1 MAKLKIYLLGRVDIL
16 LNDES
21 ILDKL
26 SHKSIGILSY
36 MAEQRNKKFNRN
48 KIADIFWDSNDF
60 DTSRYNLRYNIWQLR
75 KLFKQKNE
83 KIDPFISDK
92 ETISLNNNIDIY
104 VDVEEF
110 QKGVENQDINSLEKI
125 KKLYKGEFLE
135 GFYIKDSPEFN
146 DWVFY
151 EREKFQRNY
160 IKVLTKLK
168 DSYKERREYQKA
180 IRILEDKLSINPLK
194 ESLYLELINIYIQ
207 IGDRNKALHHYNRC
221 VKRLREELNI
231 SPAIEIK
238 NAYKNIMNRN
248 NKRDIKE
255 IPESKL
261 INAKNKYS
269 NLYIIKQYDK
279 EKFRENSIFLESYPL
294 GAIEYYVLSELID
307 KIAKIYDRILLNIDD
322 SDLFNICFVNSKVQ
336 RYIKDKDSL
345 LNMATKIN
353 IFKSLENV
361 IKQISLEEHM
371 TIMIDKFK
379 FIDNTSLEFI
389 EFMLYRENVKNIKI
403 IIISDEYNEK
413 INKLKNIKGG
423 KK

>member
-21 ILDKL
+21 ILHKL

-36 MAEQRNKKFNRN
+36 MAEQRHKKFNRN

-92 ETISLNNNIDIY
+92 ETISLNDNIDIY

-151 EREKFQRNY
+151 EREKLQRNY
-160 IKVLTKLK
+160 IKILTKLK
-168 DSYKERREYQKA
+168 DSYKDRREYQKA
-180 IRILEDKLSINPLK
+180 IKILEDKLSINPLK

-248 NKRDIKE
+248 NKTDIKE
-255 IPESKL
+255 IPKPNL
-261 INAKNKYS
+261 INTKNKYS
-269 NLYIIKQYDK
+269 NLYIIKEHDK
-279 EKFRENSIFLESYPL
+279 EKFIENSIFLKSYPL
-294 GAIEYYVLSELID
+294 GDIEYYVLSELID
-307 KIAKIYDRILLNIDD
+307 KIIKKYDEILLKVDD
-322 SDLFNICFVNSKVQ
+322 SYLYNVCFVNSKVQ
-336 RYIKDKDSL
+336 RYIRDKNVL

-353 IFKSLENV
+353 IFKSLEKIIEQV
-361 IKQISLEEHM
+361 SLEEDV
-371 TIMIDKFK
+371 TIVVDKFK
-379 FIDNTSLEFI
+379 FIDDISLEFI
-389 EFMLYRENVKNIKI
+389 EFILYRENIKNIKI
-403 IIISDEYNEK
+403 IIISEEYNEK
-413 INKLKNIKGG
+413 VEKLKNIKGG